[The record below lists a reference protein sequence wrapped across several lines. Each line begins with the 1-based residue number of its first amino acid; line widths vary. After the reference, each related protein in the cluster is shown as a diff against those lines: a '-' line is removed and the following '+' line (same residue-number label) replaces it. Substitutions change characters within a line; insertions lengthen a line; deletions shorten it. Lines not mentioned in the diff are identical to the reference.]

1 VTLLYRQSSIRCG
14 DTVAQISITVYIV
27 QTTFTPT
34 ATKPQTADPSNWS
47 ADCCPPLSRGG
58 PLDRDAAERLSRTL
72 KAIADPAR
80 LQVLSFLRSR
90 PNGEACACDLVEP
103 LGLAQPTVS
112 HHLKVL
118 YEAGIL
124 EREKRATWV
133 HYRLPDDR
141 LPSICQALI

>member
-1 VTLLYRQSSIRCG
+1 MN
-14 DTVAQISITVYIV
+14 
-27 QTTFTPT
+27 P
-34 ATKPQTADPSNWS
+34 PTADPSNWS
-47 ADCCPPLSRGG
+47 DDCCPPLSRDGRLG
-58 PLDRDAAERLSRTL
+58 RDEAERLSTTL

-103 LGLAQPTVS
+103 LRLAQPTVS

-118 YEAGIL
+118 YEAGVL

-141 LPSICQALI
+141 LPSIRQALI

>member
-1 VTLLYRQSSIRCG
+1 MPALS
-14 DTVAQISITVYIV
+14 
-27 QTTFTPT
+27 
-34 ATKPQTADPSNWS
+34 TKSHTADPSNWS
-47 ADCCPPLSRGG
+47 ASCCPPLSGAG
-58 PLDRDAAERLSRTL
+58 PLDRDEAERLSRTL

-118 YEAGIL
+118 HEAGLL

-141 LPSICQALI
+141 LASIRQALA

>member
-1 VTLLYRQSSIRCG
+1 MIATTTRTAQTPNSSSW
-14 DTVAQISITVYIV
+14 AEE
-27 QTTFTPT
+27 
-34 ATKPQTADPSNWS
+34 
-47 ADCCPPLSRGG
+47 CCPTLAGDDPISR
-58 PLDRDAAERLSRTL
+58 AEAERLSRTL

-80 LQVLSFLRSR
+80 LQVLSFLRSQ
-90 PNGEACACDLVEP
+90 PDSEACACDLVAP

-133 HYRLPDDR
+133 YYRLPDDR
-141 LPSICQALI
+141 LHSIRQALT

>member
-1 VTLLYRQSSIRCG
+1 MS
-14 DTVAQISITVYIV
+14 AQA
-27 QTTFTPT
+27 
-34 ATKPQTADPSNWS
+34 ATKPRTGG
-47 ADCCPPLSRGG
+47 PLELVRRLLPAPLAAAG
-58 PLDRDAAERLSRTL
+58 PLDRDEAERLSRTL

-118 YEAGIL
+118 YESGVL

-133 HYRLPDDR
+133 YYRLPDDR

>member
-1 VTLLYRQSSIRCG
+1 MESSTL
-14 DTVAQISITVYIV
+14 
-27 QTTFTPT
+27 TTP
-34 ATKPQTADPSNWS
+34 DPGSTWS
-47 ADCCPPLSRGG
+47 EACCPPLSG
-58 PLDRDAAERLSRTL
+58 PSPLGRADAEQLATTL

-118 YEAGIL
+118 YEAGVL

-133 HYRLPDDR
+133 HYRLPEDR
-141 LPSICQALI
+141 LPGIRAALT

>member
-1 VTLLYRQSSIRCG
+1 MLPMES
-14 DTVAQISITVYIV
+14 
-27 QTTFTPT
+27 
-34 ATKPQTADPSNWS
+34 SNWS
-47 ADCCPPLSRGG
+47 DACCPPLSGSS
-58 PLDRDAAERLSRTL
+58 PLERADAEQLATTL

-118 YEAGIL
+118 YEAGLL

-133 HYRLPDDR
+133 HYRLPEDR
-141 LPSICQALI
+141 LPSIREALT

>member
-1 VTLLYRQSSIRCG
+1 MDDDACTSRNQSR
-14 DTVAQISITVYIV
+14 
-27 QTTFTPT
+27 
-34 ATKPQTADPSNWS
+34 TADPSNWS
-47 ADCCPPLSRGG
+47 DDCCPPLSGGG
-58 PLDRDAAERLSRTL
+58 PLDRDEAERLSRTL

-118 YEAGIL
+118 YEAGLL

-133 HYRLPDDR
+133 YYRLPGDR

>member
-1 VTLLYRQSSIRCG
+1 MP
-14 DTVAQISITVYIV
+14 A
-27 QTTFTPT
+27 PA
-34 ATKPQTADPSNWS
+34 ATKPRTADPSNWS
-47 ADCCPPLSRGG
+47 DDCCPPLSRGG
-58 PLDRDAAERLSRTL
+58 PLDRDEAERLSRTL

-118 YEAGIL
+118 YEAGLL

-133 HYRLPDDR
+133 YYRLPDDR
-141 LPSICQALI
+141 LPSIRQALI

>member
-1 VTLLYRQSSIRCG
+1 MPAPSV
-14 DTVAQISITVYIV
+14 
-27 QTTFTPT
+27 
-34 ATKPQTADPSNWS
+34 TKPPTADPSNWS
-47 ADCCPPLSRGG
+47 EDCCPPLSGG
-58 PLDRDAAERLSRTL
+58 GSLDRHEAERLGRTL

-118 YEAGIL
+118 YEAGVV
-124 EREKRATWV
+124 ERERRSTWV
-133 HYRLPDDR
+133 YYRLPGDR
-141 LPSICQALI
+141 LPSICQALSGHPLTA